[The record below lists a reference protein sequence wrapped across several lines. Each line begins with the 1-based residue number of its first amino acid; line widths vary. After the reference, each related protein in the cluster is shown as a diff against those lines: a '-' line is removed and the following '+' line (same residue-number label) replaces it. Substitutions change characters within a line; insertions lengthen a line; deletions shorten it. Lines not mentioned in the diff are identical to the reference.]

1 MTDFTSDDD
10 YESFDL
16 RGRTPVGGAPASDA
30 RVTAK
35 PADPVDVDDDDLED
49 DFDDDDDDD
58 DLEDATDEDIDLV
71 IAIHREDGQPVG
83 TALTKDLANDLD
95 ELIAQLRRLPA
106 DAGALGMVSLADEV
120 FVLCRVRGANVQA
133 LLSDAAAANDWPIA
147 RDVADFLG
155 EDIPDPDDDDTGA
168 MGDLGIL
175 VDVGVSEF
183 EMESLCDDLDS
194 DTDELLATIADR
206 MAAGTAFRRALDAFD
221 D

>member
-1 MTDFTSDDD
+1 MSDFDADDD

-16 RGRTPVGGAPASDA
+16 RGRG
-30 RVTAK
+30 TAE
-35 PADPVDVDDDDLED
+35 PREVEEDDDL
-49 DFDDDDDDD
+49 DDDDDYDD

-71 IAIHREDGQPVG
+71 IALHREDNAPVG
-83 TALTKDLANDLD
+83 TALAKDLANDLD

-155 EDIPDPDDDDTGA
+155 EEIPDEDDDDTDP
-168 MGDLGIL
+168 MGDFGMLEDL
-175 VDVGVSEF
+175 GVSEF
-183 EMESLCDDLDS
+183 ELEQVCDDLDS
-194 DTDELLATIADR
+194 EVDELLGRIADR
-206 MAAGTAFRRALDAFD
+206 MGAGPAYRRALEKFA
-221 D
+221 